1 VGLVKTIQARAA
13 HAYNLIVTDL
23 SGRPSLLEAWSKI
36 ETAIRQ
42 EIATAWCAIV
52 GREIRAAIKEER
64 ERCAQIVRKLPRWE
78 DGEEARMDAVFLIAH
93 PDRDPAE
100 EPGT

>member
-1 VGLVKTIQARAA
+1 VKTIQARAA

-23 SGRPSLLEAWSKI
+23 SGWPRLMEAWEQLK
-36 ETAIRQ
+36 TARRQ
-42 EIATAWCAIV
+42 EIGMAWCAILQ
-52 GREIRAAIKEER
+52 REIRAAVKQER